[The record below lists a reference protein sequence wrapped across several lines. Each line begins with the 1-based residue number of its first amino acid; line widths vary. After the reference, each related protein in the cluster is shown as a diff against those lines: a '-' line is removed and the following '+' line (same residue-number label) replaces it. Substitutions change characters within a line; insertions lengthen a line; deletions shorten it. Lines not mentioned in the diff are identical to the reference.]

1 MQTSA
6 EGERHK
12 GESDPQDEHGGG
24 VLREAT
30 ILVLIN
36 TCLRKPCNPIC
47 DYFYFGTRKTNIR
60 HKVKKDFDTLAC
72 ISGKMCPLKSLARF
86 K

>member
-6 EGERHK
+6 RGEGHK

-24 VLREAT
+24 VLREAI

-36 TCLRKPCNPIC
+36 ACLRKPCNPTYG
-47 DYFYFGTRKTNIR
+47 YFYFGTKNPNVR
-60 HKVKKDFDTLAC
+60 HKVKNDFDTLAC
-72 ISGKMCPLKSLARF
+72 ISGKMCPPGH
-86 K
+86 